1 MSVDRNCEHIHLE
14 HDGKLLLVDIE
25 GNGPAIPKKGRTDW
39 EDQGFMIRLPTPS
52 EATAMGLTWKEMR
65 INRFRLGLDD
75 HVVTVATPDIPWPNT
90 GPGRMLSSQIAPSIL
105 WPGNLY
111 IAPFTES

>member
-39 EDQGFMIRLPTPS
+39 ENQGRS
-52 EATAMGLTWKEMR
+52 GA
-65 INRFRLGLDD
+65 
-75 HVVTVATPDIPWPNT
+75 
-90 GPGRMLSSQIAPSIL
+90 SIVSDS
-105 WPGNLY
+105 GSM
-111 IAPFTES
+111 TMS